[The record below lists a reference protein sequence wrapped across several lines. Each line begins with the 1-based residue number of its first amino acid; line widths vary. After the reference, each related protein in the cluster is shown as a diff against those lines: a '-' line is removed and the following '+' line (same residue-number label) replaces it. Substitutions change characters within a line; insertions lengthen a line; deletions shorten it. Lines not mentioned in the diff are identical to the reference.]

1 MSKQNLLNFSFD
13 ELKTFCLNN
22 DLPRF
27 RATQIWRWM
36 YCFGLQS
43 FMEMNNVSKS
53 TRVFLNELS
62 LLDGTAAL
70 LEYRSLLEFE
80 NIILGID
87 KFLKSD
93 SFFIFV
99 IAV

>member
-27 RATQIWRWM
+27 RATQIWRWI

-43 FMEMNNVSKS
+43 FMEMNNISKS
-53 TRVFLNELS
+53 TR
-62 LLDGTAAL
+62 
-70 LEYRSLLEFE
+70 
-80 NIILGID
+80 
-87 KFLKSD
+87 
-93 SFFIFV
+93 FFFR
-99 IAV
+99 

>member
-27 RATQIWRWM
+27 RATQIWRWI

-43 FMEMNNVSKS
+43 FMEMNNISKS

-62 LLDGTAAL
+62 IISRPQISEIKDNSFKKTLVD
-70 LEYRSLLEFE
+70 FE
-80 NIILGID
+80 IL
-87 KFLKSD
+87 
-93 SFFIFV
+93 FIS
-99 IAV
+99 IND

>member
-43 FMEMNNVSKS
+43 FMEMNNISKS

-62 LLDGTAAL
+62 LISRPKISEIKESKDGTIKWL
-70 LEYRSLLEFE
+70 SL
-80 NIILGID
+80 IHI
-87 KFLKSD
+87 
-93 SFFIFV
+93 
-99 IAV
+99 